1 MKEIRLYDY
10 QAEMKERIEAAF
22 RSYQSVMVQM
32 PTGTGKT
39 VLLAEVVKSEERRVK
54 NPDGEKSEKLKVKN
68 PCVWII
74 VHRRELVE
82 QIKASL
88 TASLNVECEML
99 NATHDVKCEMLN
111 VKRGKPLDS
120 SLFTFPFSLNTR
132 VFSIQ
137 WLSRHY
143 QEMEESPS
151 LIVIDEA
158 HHAVAKTYKEVIDA
172 YPEAKKLGLTATPCR
187 LTRRGF
193 TDLFD
198 VLLQSWSAKK
208 FIADG
213 WLSLYDYMSIREDSE
228 DWRMVNSLKKR
239 GADGDFSLREM
250 SEKLNVQPSIE
261 RLCDTILR
269 YAPNKKGIVYAIDIK
284 HAEHIAEYYRE
295 HGLNAVA
302 ISSKT
307 PEEERKRIIEIFR
320 NTNCQEI
327 SNDLNTNCHEL
338 SSNCH
343 EFKIQNSCSGK
354 RLYEPSATL
363 NTQHSTLNIQH
374 CLRQPL
380 NIQHSTFNILINV
393 DLFGEGFDCPDVEF
407 IQLARPTLSL
417 AKYLQ
422 QVGRGMRVFEGK
434 KYCLILDNVGLYR
447 LFGLPSDDRDWQAM
461 FDGRM
466 AGKGVLNDDADG
478 LYNVAYSIRNEK
490 DSVSSDARTELITVM
505 THEGQR
511 LDLDEAYGY
520 RVIGNGDGMS
530 GVVDK
535 DGKVVMPYIYNKVEL
550 KAYGIAKLYSRRRID
565 RERPWMDLRNGVR
578 FFKRPRIVKLGFME
592 FSTTDG
598 LRLYPRVK
606 TRLMDENCFVL
617 RNALDNGTDEG
628 LRFRNFFV
636 QPSEPDR
643 LYMFKEKIEDLSIW
657 EDEQGG
663 LAWRKAWDTMLHPM
677 TAEELAERRNTWKEE
692 VKQFEV
698 EKKQYIRFFRPEIKI
713 NYIEGKTQLADYK
726 EPANLRVNC
735 VTKNNY
741 QVYYRRHC
749 MDKWESLGSYA
760 KIYPQAY
767 GIRVVQSRE
776 GKYLVRTE
784 LYKPM
789 EMPEQTYDFA
799 ELQDNTLLHFMEQGK
814 EYWVYLE
821 NMTCFTREPE
831 FVTIGFM
838 DFLKIG
844 GVYMRCGR
852 NNGETY
858 RRAEIRMYDDIC
870 FLGSREVFVKT
881 TYRQHHYYIQQRSLN
896 GKHFVLSD
904 SMNPKESSTWFDMYY
919 DGKNPPIVERRKK
932 DGENSIQSQPR

>member
-1 MKEIRLYDY
+1 MKEIKLFDY
-10 QAEMKERIEAAF
+10 QEDMKERIEKAF
-22 RSYQSVMVQM
+22 ESHQSVMVQM

-39 VLLAEVVKSEERRVK
+39 ILLAEVVKSE
-54 NPDGEKSEKLKVKN
+54 KLKGKN
-68 PCVWII
+68 PCVWIV

-82 QIKASL
+82 QIKETLAKQLDSSL
-88 TASLNVECEML
+88 FTFHSSLN
-99 NATHDVKCEMLN
+99 
-111 VKRGKPLDS
+111 PLDS
-120 SLFTFPFSLNTR
+120 SLFTLPSSLTTR

-137 WLSRHY
+137 WLSKHY
-143 QEMEESPS
+143 HELEEKPS
-151 LIVIDEA
+151 LIIIDEA
-158 HHAVAKTYKEVIDA
+158 HHAVAKTYKEVMDA

-187 LTRRGF
+187 LTKRGF

-198 VLLQSWSAKK
+198 VLLQSWSVKK

-228 DWRMVNSLKKR
+228 DWRLVNSLKKR

-269 YAPNKKGIVYAIDIK
+269 YAPDKKGITYAIDIA
-284 HAEHIAEYYRE
+284 HAERIAQYYRE

-307 PEEERKRIIEIFR
+307 PPEERKQIIERFK
-320 NTNCQEI
+320 NTNCHEI
-327 SNDLNTNCHEL
+327 ERDSNTNYHELPTNCHEL
-338 SSNCH
+338 SSNCRQ
-343 EFKIQNSCSGK
+343 FKTQNSCSGK
-354 RLYEPSATL
+354 RLYEPSAKL
-363 NTQHSTLNIQH
+363 K
-374 CLRQPL
+374 
-380 NIQHSTFNILINV
+380 ILITV

-461 FDGRM
+461 FEGRI
-466 AGKGVLNDDADG
+466 AGKGILTGEVEG
-478 LYNVAYSIRNEK
+478 PYNIAYSVCNEQERIT
-490 DSVSSDARTELITVM
+490 SDARTELITVM

-511 LDLDEAYGY
+511 MDLEEAYGY
-520 RVIGNGDGMS
+520 EIVGNKEGLS

-535 DGKVVMPYIYNKVEL
+535 DGKEVLPCEYNKVEL
-550 KAYGIAKLYSRRRID
+550 KAYGIAKLYSRRKID

-578 FFKRPRIVKLGFME
+578 FFKRPRIEKHGFME

-606 TRLMDENCFVL
+606 THKMDENCFVL
-617 RNALDNGTDEG
+617 RNALGNGTDEG

-663 LAWRKAWDTMLHPM
+663 LAWRKVWDTMLHPM
-677 TAEELAERRNTWKEE
+677 TAEELAERRNIWKEE
-692 VKQFEV
+692 VKQFEG

-789 EMPEQTYDFA
+789 EMPEQTYEFA

-870 FLGSREVFVKT
+870 FLGLREVFVKT
-881 TYRQHHYYIQQRSLN
+881 AYRQHHYYIQQRSLD

-904 SMNPKESSTWFDMYY
+904 SMKPKESSTWFDMYY
-919 DGKNPPIVERRKK
+919 DGKNTPIVERRKK
-932 DGENSIQSQPR
+932 DYEIYGVKTR

>member
-1 MKEIRLYDY
+1 MKEIKLFDY
-10 QAEMKERIEAAF
+10 QEDMKERIEKAF
-22 RSYQSVMVQM
+22 ESHQSVMVQM

-39 VLLAEVVKSEERRVK
+39 ILLAEVVKSEKLKGK
-54 NPDGEKSEKLKVKN
+54 NPDGEKSEKLKGKN
-68 PCVWII
+68 PCVWIV

-82 QIKASL
+82 QIKETLAKQLDSSL
-88 TASLNVECEML
+88 FTFHSSLN
-99 NATHDVKCEMLN
+99 
-111 VKRGKPLDS
+111 PLDS
-120 SLFTFPFSLNTR
+120 SLFTLHSSLIK

-137 WLSRHY
+137 WLSKHY
-143 QEMEESPS
+143 HELEEKPS
-151 LIVIDEA
+151 LIIIDEA
-158 HHAVAKTYKEVIDA
+158 HHAVAKTYKEVMDA

-187 LTRRGF
+187 LTKRGF

-198 VLLQSWSAKK
+198 VLLQSWSVKK

-228 DWRMVNSLKKR
+228 DWRLVNSLKKR

-261 RLCDTILR
+261 RLCDTVIR
-269 YAPNKKGIVYAIDIK
+269 YAANKKGITYAIDIA
-284 HAEHIAEYYRE
+284 HAERIAQYYRE

-307 PEEERKRIIEIFR
+307 PPEERKQIIERFK
-320 NTNCQEI
+320 NTNCHEI
-327 SNDLNTNCHEL
+327 ERDSNTNYHELPTNCHEL
-338 SSNCH
+338 SSNCRQ
-343 EFKIQNSCSGK
+343 FKTQNSCSGK
-354 RLYEPSATL
+354 RLYEPSAKL
-363 NTQHSTLNIQH
+363 K
-374 CLRQPL
+374 
-380 NIQHSTFNILINV
+380 ILITV

-461 FDGRM
+461 FEGRI
-466 AGKGVLNDDADG
+466 AGKGILTGEVEG
-478 LYNVAYSIRNEK
+478 QYNIAYSVCNEQERIT
-490 DSVSSDARTELITVM
+490 SDARTELITVM

-511 LDLDEAYGY
+511 MDLEEAYGY
-520 RVIGNGDGMS
+520 EIVGNNEGLS

-535 DGKVVMPYIYNKVEL
+535 DGKEVLPCEYNKVEL
-550 KAYGIAKLYSRRRID
+550 KPYGIAKLYSRRKID

-578 FFKRPRIVKLGFME
+578 FFKRPRIEKHGFME

-606 TRLMDENCFVL
+606 TRKMDENCFVL
-617 RNALDNGTDEG
+617 RNALGNGTDEG

-636 QPSEPDR
+636 QLSEPDR

-692 VKQFEV
+692 VKQFEG

-713 NYIEGKTQLADYK
+713 DHIEGKTQLADYK

-799 ELQDNTLLHFMEQGK
+799 ELQDNTLLHFTEQGK

-870 FLGSREVFVKT
+870 FLGLREVFVKT
-881 TYRQHHYYIQQRSLN
+881 AYRQHHYYIQQRSLD

-904 SMNPKESSTWFDMYY
+904 SMKPKESSTWFDMYY
-919 DGKNPPIVERRKK
+919 DGKNTPIVERRKK
-932 DGENSIQSQPR
+932 DYEIYGVKTR

>member
-1 MKEIRLYDY
+1 MKEIKLFDY
-10 QAEMKERIEAAF
+10 QEDMKERIEKAF
-22 RSYQSVMVQM
+22 ESHQSVMVQM

-39 VLLAEVVKSEERRVK
+39 ILLAEVVKSEKLKGK
-54 NPDGEKSEKLKVKN
+54 NPDGEKSEKLKGKN
-68 PCVWII
+68 PCVWIV

-82 QIKASL
+82 QIKETLAKQLDSL
-88 TASLNVECEML
+88 LFTFHSSLN
-99 NATHDVKCEMLN
+99 
-111 VKRGKPLDS
+111 PLDS
-120 SLFTFPFSLNTR
+120 SLFTLHSSLIK

-137 WLSRHY
+137 WLSKHY
-143 QEMEESPS
+143 HELEEKPS
-151 LIVIDEA
+151 LIIIDEA
-158 HHAVAKTYKEVIDA
+158 HHAVAKTYKEVMDA

-187 LTRRGF
+187 LTKRGF

-198 VLLQSWSAKK
+198 VLLQSWSVKK

-228 DWRMVNSLKKR
+228 DWRLVNSLKKR
-239 GADGDFSLREM
+239 GVDGDFSLREM

-261 RLCDTILR
+261 RLCDTVMR
-269 YAPNKKGIVYAIDIK
+269 YAANKKGITYAIDIA
-284 HAEHIAEYYRE
+284 HAERIAQYYRE

-307 PEEERKRIIEIFR
+307 PPEERKQIIERFK
-320 NTNCQEI
+320 NTNCHEI
-327 SNDLNTNCHEL
+327 ERDSNTNYHELPTNCHEL
-338 SSNCH
+338 SSNCRQ
-343 EFKIQNSCSGK
+343 FKIQNSCSGK
-354 RLYEPSATL
+354 RLYEPSAKL
-363 NTQHSTLNIQH
+363 K
-374 CLRQPL
+374 
-380 NIQHSTFNILINV
+380 ILITV

-461 FDGRM
+461 FEGRI
-466 AGKGVLNDDADG
+466 AGKGILTGEVEG
-478 LYNVAYSIRNEK
+478 QYNIAYSVCNEQERIT
-490 DSVSSDARTELITVM
+490 SDARTELITVM

-511 LDLDEAYGY
+511 MDLEEAYGY
-520 RVIGNGDGMS
+520 EIVGNKEGLS

-535 DGKVVMPYIYNKVEL
+535 DGKEVLPCEYNKVEL
-550 KAYGIAKLYSRRRID
+550 KAYGITKLYSRRKID

-578 FFKRPRIVKLGFME
+578 FFKRPRIEKHGFME

-606 TRLMDENCFVL
+606 TRKMDENSFVL
-617 RNALDNGTDEG
+617 RNALGNGTDEG

-692 VKQFEV
+692 VKQFEG

-789 EMPEQTYDFA
+789 EMPEQTYEFA

-870 FLGSREVFVKT
+870 FLGLREVFVKT
-881 TYRQHHYYIQQRSLN
+881 AYRQHHYYIQQRSLD

-904 SMNPKESSTWFDMYY
+904 SMKPKESSTWFDMYY
-919 DGKNPPIVERRKK
+919 DGKNTPIVERRKK
-932 DGENSIQSQPR
+932 DYEIYGVKTR